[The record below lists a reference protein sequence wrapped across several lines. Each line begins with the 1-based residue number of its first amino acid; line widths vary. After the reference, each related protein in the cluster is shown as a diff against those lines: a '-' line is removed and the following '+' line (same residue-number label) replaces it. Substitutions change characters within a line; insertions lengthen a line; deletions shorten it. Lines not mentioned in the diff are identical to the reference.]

1 MEFEKVRDVIV
12 ETLGCD
18 AEQVT
23 EQATLEQL
31 GADSLASV
39 ELVMALEEST
49 GISIDDAD
57 AANLKTVGDILNYLK
72 THCRPHPAG
81 ERILSRRVKS

>member
-23 EQATLEQL
+23 LEATLAEDL

-39 ELVMALEEST
+39 ELVMALEEAT

-57 AANLKTVGDILNYLK
+57 VAHLKTVGDIMTYLNGHK
-72 THCRPHPAG
+72 N
-81 ERILSRRVKS
+81 

>member
-23 EQATLEQL
+23 TEASLTDDL

-39 ELVMALEEST
+39 ELTMALEEAA
-49 GISIDDAD
+49 GISIEDEA
-57 AANLKTVGDILNYLK
+57 LSTFKTVGDIMAYLN
-72 THCRPHPAG
+72 
-81 ERILSRRVKS
+81 SRRN

>member
-23 EQATLEQL
+23 LEATLDEDL

-39 ELVMALEEST
+39 ELVMALEEAT

-57 AANLKTVGDILNYLK
+57 VANLKTVGDIMTYLNGHK
-72 THCRPHPAG
+72 N
-81 ERILSRRVKS
+81 

>member
-23 EQATLEQL
+23 MEATLTEDL

-39 ELVMALEEST
+39 ELTMALEEAT
-49 GISIDDAD
+49 GIAIAD
-57 AANLKTVGDILNYLK
+57 EDLANLKTVGDIISYLNSHK
-72 THCRPHPAG
+72 N
-81 ERILSRRVKS
+81 

>member
-1 MEFEKVRDVIV
+1 MEFEKVCDIIV
-12 ETLGCD
+12 ETLGCE

-23 EQATLEQL
+23 PEASLADDL

-39 ELVMALEEST
+39 ELVMALEEAT

-57 AANLKTVGDILNYLK
+57 VAGLKTVGDILTYLQA
-72 THCRPHPAG
+72 HQN
-81 ERILSRRVKS
+81 

>member
-39 ELVMALEEST
+39 ELVMALEESP

-72 THCRPHPAG
+72 THC
-81 ERILSRRVKS
+81 

>member
-23 EQATLEQL
+23 LEATLAEDL

-39 ELVMALEEST
+39 ELVMALEDAT

-57 AANLKTVGDILNYLK
+57 VANLKTVGDIMTYLNGHK
-72 THCRPHPAG
+72 N
-81 ERILSRRVKS
+81 